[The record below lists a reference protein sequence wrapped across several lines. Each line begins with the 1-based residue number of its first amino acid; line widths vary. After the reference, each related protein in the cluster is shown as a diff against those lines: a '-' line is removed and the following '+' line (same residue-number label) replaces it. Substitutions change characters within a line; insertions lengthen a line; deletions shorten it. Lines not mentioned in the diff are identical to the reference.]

1 MTGKVI
7 CFGNFKGGVGKSTL
21 ISMVAGYF
29 HANGGRVIAV
39 DSDDL
44 QNTLAALHAD
54 KGTPYPVLQVSPLTL
69 AGLLESL
76 RREYAYIFVDLPR
89 NLAQN
94 GVAATY
100 AQVDYLF
107 IPMCPTSLDVDST
120 LSYIEFVN
128 KTLRPA
134 KEGSPIAVYSL
145 FNRVVSGTREHHML
159 TERQVEIGVPIL
171 QHFLKESVAVQ
182 RNAGMAASSDAQDLC
197 KEVWEIVNSN

>member
-7 CFGNFKGGVGKSTL
+7 CFGNLKGGVGKSTL

-44 QNTLAALHAD
+44 QNTLAALHAG
-54 KGTPYPVLQVSPLTL
+54 KGTPYPVLQVSPLAL
-69 AGLLESL
+69 AGLLETL
-76 RREYAYIFVDLPR
+76 REEYAYIFVDLPR
-89 NLAQN
+89 NLKQN

-107 IPMCPTSLDVDST
+107 IPLCPTSPDVDST

-128 KTLRPA
+128 KTVQPA
-134 KEGSPIAVYSL
+134 KEGAPMAVYSL
-145 FNRVVSGTREHHML
+145 FNRVAQGTREHRML

-171 QHFLKESVAVQ
+171 EHFLKESVEVQ
-182 RNAGMAASSDAQDLC
+182 RSAGMATSSDAQALC
-197 KEVWEIVNSN
+197 AEVWKKVTSN